1 MDGILISIYSVMSN
15 FVAIKFFIYAVIET
29 SHDPSLSKEIIQ
41 TVSELRIINTSLLP
55 WWWGSGHYI

>member
-1 MDGILISIYSVMSN
+1 MSN

-29 SHDPSLSKEIIQ
+29 SHDPSLSKEKIQ